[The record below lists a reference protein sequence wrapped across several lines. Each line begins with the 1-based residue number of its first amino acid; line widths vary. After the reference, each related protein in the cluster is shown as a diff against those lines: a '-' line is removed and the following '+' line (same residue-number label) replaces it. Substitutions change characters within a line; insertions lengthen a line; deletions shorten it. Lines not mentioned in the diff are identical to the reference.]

1 MSPPNNARIEGI
13 RFFSREEFQVDFKD
27 LYEGPRYEKRAKN
40 RRFNKLLNLGIALV
54 FVLIL
59 FFTYKLIFGS
69 NGEPA
74 STEVSP
80 ETSVNNGKDVVA
92 GDDQTEEETN
102 EDVESTDTDESSAED
117 DTEVTEEEETNTEQA
132 TKETEVAVENSED
145 PNVKE
150 TIVNKAW
157 KPIGTTQSEPH
168 VATYDSESTDW
179 QEMLK
184 TIEYATGLTQQ
195 DWILW
200 RIGNGGSP
208 HHAQG
213 VVSTKDRKYVYRV
226 QMEWVKSEGWMPT
239 KLETLNEVP
248 PEYTGAEN
256 SSESTA
262 TTEEAS
268 EE

>member
-1 MSPPNNARIEGI
+1 
-13 RFFSREEFQVDFKD
+13 VDFKD
-27 LYEGPRYEKRAKN
+27 LYEGPRYEKRSKN
-40 RRFNKLLNLGIALV
+40 RRFNKLLNVGIALV

-59 FFTYKLIFGS
+59 FFTYKLIFGG

-74 STEVSP
+74 STVVSSD
-80 ETSVNNGKDVVA
+80 TSINNGKDVGA
-92 GDDQTEEETN
+92 KDDQTGNETD
-102 EDVESTDTDESSAED
+102 ETVESTDTEESSTEAEK
-117 DTEVTEEEETNTEQA
+117 EVTEGEENEPEEEATEVSS
-132 TKETEVAVENSED
+132 EVAVENSED

-157 KPIGTTQSEPH
+157 RPIGTTQSEPH
-168 VATYDSESTDW
+168 IATYDSKSTDW

-226 QMEWVKSEGWMPT
+226 QMEWVKSEGWMPS

-248 PEYTGAEN
+248 PEFTGAGEN
-256 SSESTA
+256 SESTA
-262 TTEEAS
+262 TTEESS